1 MAAQSA
7 PPHRAATRDVVL
19 RTQDLRAGYG
29 RVPVLHGIDL
39 AVREDEIVG
48 VLGHNGMG
56 KSTLIRTLMGLLPV
70 SAGRLEINGIDVTR
84 EPAHLRAR
92 VGVGYVPQGRG
103 ILPALSVEENL
114 RLAWLR
120 NGQESEAQALARVLA
135 LFPRVERLLDRRGG
149 FLSGGEQQLLALAR
163 ALMTDPWLLVLD
175 EPTEG
180 IQPSIIEE
188 MAATLVRLRDE
199 HGLTLLVVEQN
210 LDFILDCADRVLVLE
225 KGAIQAEVSGEQLR
239 DPARLAGFVGLGAAR
254 VTRGGASAIA
264 GSPTAPVS
272 ANPRAGP
279 VRAGASCAVAAP
291 VCAAPA
297 YRPAAP
303 LPAPFLRPAHP
314 RPPPSSTRQDT
325 S

>member
-1 MAAQSA
+1 
-7 PPHRAATRDVVL
+7 
-19 RTQDLRAGYG
+19 
-29 RVPVLHGIDL
+29 
-39 AVREDEIVG
+39 
-48 VLGHNGMG
+48 
-56 KSTLIRTLMGLLPV
+56 
-70 SAGRLEINGIDVTR
+70 
-84 EPAHLRAR
+84 
-92 VGVGYVPQGRG
+92 VGYVPQGRG

-163 ALMTDPWLLVLD
+163 ALMTDPWLLLLD

-188 MAATLVRLRDE
+188 MATTLVHLRDR

-225 KGAIQAEVSGEQLR
+225 KGAIQAEVSGNSCAIR
-239 DPARLAGFVGLGAAR
+239 RAWPDRRPGAR
-254 VTRGGASAIA
+254 VPRGRRHRRCRPRGPRPSAPTCVRVRRLLAHPAS
-264 GSPTAPVS
+264 
-272 ANPRAGP
+272 
-279 VRAGASCAVAAP
+279 VAALSP
-291 VCAAPA
+291 RLSLTAL
-297 YRPAAP
+297 
-303 LPAPFLRPAHP
+303 LPPSPPPFLRPAHP